1 MDNISIQELEAKRSA
16 LLRQL
21 RRAGP
26 LIDGSLATSNR
37 KCGTPS
43 CRCHQ
48 ADEYRHR
55 QVMLCKKVAGRS
67 HSTHIPKD
75 LEDQVRAWNEE
86 HKRIKAV
93 LKDISAISEQIIRRH
108 VQERKARKRAAKGL
122 KLVEPGSGKGVGDR

>member
-1 MDNISIQELEAKRSA
+1 MENLPIHQLEAKRSA

-21 RRAGP
+21 RRGGP

-55 QVMLCKKVAGRS
+55 QVMLCKKVKGRS
-67 HSTHIPKD
+67 HATHIPKD
-75 LEDQVRAWNEE
+75 LEEEVRAWNDEY
-86 HKRIKAV
+86 KRIKEL
-93 LKDISAISEQIIRRH
+93 LKDTSAISEQIIRRH
-108 VQERKARKRAAKGL
+108 VQERKAKRQAAKAL
-122 KLVEPGSGKGVGDR
+122 KLVDSRSKGGSGQ